1 MQKTPDW
8 IIANH
13 NRKTHGRKFSALLC
27 VSNRRVIIFGGDE
40 DRRSGKMS
48 LDLVLSKLSL
58 PEI

>member
-27 VSNRRVIIFGGDE
+27 VSNRRVAKSAQRAKFVH
-40 DRRSGKMS
+40 
-48 LDLVLSKLSL
+48 LVNKLSNYFV
-58 PEI
+58 IHS